1 MSFERMLTGA
11 AEYRSFIGDGAD
23 KGYIAEYESYD
34 LSSVMVRR
42 VFAND
47 PEGISSGVVTL
58 YFFPWISKCTDKV
71 GAEVNFPEYKDG
83 DLCVITDSN
92 GSKKVMRVEEAGYFD
107 DISKNLS
114 HIRLKL
120 V

>member
-11 AEYRSFIGDGAD
+11 AEYRKLIGDGAD
-23 KGYIAEYESYD
+23 RGYMAEYESFA

-42 VFAND
+42 VSANE
-47 PEGISSGVVTL
+47 PGGVSSGGTTL
-58 YFFPWISKCTDKV
+58 YFFPWVSKCTDQS
-71 GAEVNFPEYKDG
+71 GAEVSFPEYKDG
-83 DLCVITDSN
+83 DLCVITDSD
-92 GSKKVMRVEEAGYFD
+92 GSKKVMRVAEAGYFD
-107 DISKNLS
+107 DISKSLS